1 MVFFSYV
8 MSYFISGLVREFMF
22 KGYDDDYFMVVCIY
36 DFLYFLF
43 FVLCFTLIMN
53 ISICIRIFIFYN

>member
-36 DFLYFLF
+36 DFF
-43 FVLCFTLIMN
+43 FFFCFM
-53 ISICIRIFIFYN
+53 FYVDNEY